1 MLTLT
6 ATTLM
11 SLSTNEFMYGI
22 FNASYVENVT
32 EARFILFSLK
42 VIS

>member
-22 FNASYVENVT
+22 FNASYVEKVN
-32 EARFILFSLK
+32 EARSIFFFIK
-42 VIS
+42 IN